1 MPPKPKVTKE
11 QILQQALALVRER
24 GAGALTA
31 KSLAAR
37 LSCSTQPVFWHYAGM
52 DELKADVYRAALGV
66 FGQYLR
72 RPQQGVSAYMAV
84 GLNYIHFAMEERPL
98 FRCLFMG
105 DLGHADVFGAK
116 VEMEYI
122 LGVIKQSESITG
134 ENAQII
140 YREMWLFSHGIAAMI
155 ASGSAEFSE
164 QELQTM
170 LGHVYRGLSRY
181 LQSENKNS

>member
-1 MPPKPKVTKE
+1 MPPKPKVSKE

-31 KSLAAR
+31 KALAAR
-37 LSCSTQPVFWHYAGM
+37 LSCSTQPVFWHFANM
-52 DELKADVYRAALGV
+52 DELKAAVYREALAV

-72 RPQQGVSAYMAV
+72 RPHENVSEYMAV
-84 GLNYIHFAMEERPL
+84 GLNYIHFAMEEKQL

-122 LGVIKQSESITG
+122 LGVIEHNDSITG

-164 QELQTM
+164 EELQTM

>member
-1 MPPKPKVTKE
+1 
-11 QILQQALALVRER
+11 
-24 GAGALTA
+24 
-31 KSLAAR
+31 
-37 LSCSTQPVFWHYAGM
+37 
-52 DELKADVYRAALGV
+52 
-66 FGQYLR
+66 
-72 RPQQGVSAYMAV
+72 MAV
-84 GLNYIHFAMEERPL
+84 GLNYIHFAMEERQL

-105 DLGHADVFGAK
+105 DLGRADVFGAK